1 MLTDEGCRGTVHFG
15 FGSNST
21 VGGKNKVNFHLDLIM
36 KKPTVYCDNKKIIE
50 NGKIKKI

>member
-1 MLTDEGCRGTVHFG
+1 MKV
-15 FGSNST
+15 
-21 VGGKNKVNFHLDLIM
+21 VGVQFILVLVQIQQLEEKIKVNFHLDLIM